1 MRLNKHRI
9 LVIAIANLFQQLI
22 ENSRVNTSYN
32 DLQIKRLLTFYFAME
47 DFLVISDVEEYPPAV
62 ECLFLII
69 KQLQDPRLIY
79 TASHQS
85 GARQWN
91 FNPTQNLLFD

>member
-1 MRLNKHRI
+1 MRLNKHRA
-9 LVIAIANLFQQLI
+9 LVIAIANLFQQLV
-22 ENSRVNTSYN
+22 ENSRVNASYN

-47 DFLVISDVEEYPPAV
+47 DFLVISEMEEFPPAV
-62 ECLFLII
+62 ECLFLMI

-85 GARQWN
+85 SSR
-91 FNPTQNLLFD
+91 